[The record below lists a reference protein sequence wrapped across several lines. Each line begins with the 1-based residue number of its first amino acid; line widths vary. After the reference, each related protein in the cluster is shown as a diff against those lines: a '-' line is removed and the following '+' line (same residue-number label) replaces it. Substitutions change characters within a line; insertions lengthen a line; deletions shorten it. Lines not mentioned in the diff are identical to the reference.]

1 MPIVRQ
7 SFISNIIGRDTY
19 DQFVAYAQII
29 VAVGTCLIAL
39 FIGLSYFFHSSIIN
53 WFLQLLTGTSLLF
66 IAYIAAFII
75 LLDIQVSVDEPER
88 YAWKEPEKVQRPFKY
103 KLTIIWGII
112 LIIIGISAIYISNK
126 YRKHYAFECNTYLVD
141 TQRHIYHVDWNDD
154 CDEANEAEELEEK
167 YGYEID
173 DSYRL
178 CESCKDFL
186 DEMESY
192 ESERYIRR

>member
-1 MPIVRQ
+1 MSIVKQ
-7 SFISNIIGRDTY
+7 SFISNIISKSTY
-19 DQFVAYAQII
+19 DQFLGYAKVI
-29 VAVGTCLIAL
+29 VAVGSCLLAIC
-39 FIGLSYFFHSSIIN
+39 IGLSFFFHSSIIN

-66 IAYIAAFII
+66 IAYIAAWI
-75 LLDIQVSVDEPER
+75 LILDVQVSVDEPER
-88 YAWKEPEKVQRPFKY
+88 YAWKESEKVQRPFKY

-112 LIIIGISAIYISNK
+112 LIILGISAIDISNK
-126 YRKHYAFECNTYLVD
+126 YRKHYAFECGTYLVD
-141 TQRHIYHVDWNDD
+141 TQQHIYHVDWNDD
-154 CDEANEAEELEEK
+154 CDVANEAEELEER

>member
-1 MPIVRQ
+1 MSIVKQ
-7 SFISNIIGRDTY
+7 SFISNIISKSTY
-19 DQFVAYAQII
+19 DQFLGYAKVI
-29 VAVGTCLIAL
+29 VAVGSCLLAIC
-39 FIGLSYFFHSSIIN
+39 IGLSFFFHSSIIN

-66 IAYIAAFII
+66 IAYIAAWI
-75 LLDIQVSVDEPER
+75 LILDVQVSVDEPER
-88 YAWKEPEKVQRPFKY
+88 YAWKESEKVQRPFKS
-103 KLTIIWGII
+103 KLTSIWGII
-112 LIIIGISAIYISNK
+112 LIILGISAIYISNK
-126 YRKHYAFECNTYLVD
+126 YRKHYAFECGTYLVD
-141 TQRHIYHVDWNDD
+141 TQQHIYHVDWNDD
-154 CDEANEAEELEEK
+154 CDVANEAEELEER

>member
-1 MPIVRQ
+1 MSIVKQ
-7 SFISNIIGRDTY
+7 SFISNIISKSTY
-19 DQFVAYAQII
+19 DQFLGYAKVI
-29 VAVGTCLIAL
+29 VAVGSCLLAIC
-39 FIGLSYFFHSSIIN
+39 IGLSFFFHSSIIN

-66 IAYIAAFII
+66 IAYIAAWI
-75 LLDIQVSVDEPER
+75 LILDVQVSVDEPER
-88 YAWKEPEKVQRPFKY
+88 YAWKESEKVQRPFKY

-112 LIIIGISAIYISNK
+112 LIILGISAIYISNK
-126 YRKHYAFECNTYLVD
+126 YRKHYAFECGTYLLD
-141 TQRHIYHVDWNDD
+141 TQQHIYQVDWNDD
-154 CDEANEAEELEEK
+154 CDVANEAEELEER

>member
-1 MPIVRQ
+1 MSIVKQ
-7 SFISNIIGRDTY
+7 SFISNIISKSTY
-19 DQFVAYAQII
+19 DQFLGYAKVI
-29 VAVGTCLIAL
+29 VAVGSCLLAIC
-39 FIGLSYFFHSSIIN
+39 IGLSYFFHSSIIN
-53 WFLQLLTGTSLLF
+53 WFIQLFTGTSLLF
-66 IAYIAAFII
+66 IAYIAAWI
-75 LLDIQVSVDEPER
+75 LILDVQVSVDEPER
-88 YAWKEPEKVQRPFKY
+88 YAWKESEKVQRPFKY

-112 LIIIGISAIYISNK
+112 LIILGISAIYISNK
-126 YRKHYAFECNTYLVD
+126 YRKHYAFECGTYLVD
-141 TQRHIYHVDWNDD
+141 TQQHIYHVDLNDD
-154 CDEANEAEELEEK
+154 CDVANEAEGLEEK

>member
-7 SFISNIIGRDTY
+7 SFISSIIGRNTY

-39 FIGLSYFFHSSIIN
+39 FIGLSSFFHSSIIN

-178 CESCKDFL
+178 CESCKDLL

>member
-1 MPIVRQ
+1 MSIVKQ
-7 SFISNIIGRDTY
+7 SFISNIISKSTY
-19 DQFVAYAQII
+19 DQFLGYAKVI
-29 VAVGTCLIAL
+29 VAVGSCLLAIC
-39 FIGLSYFFHSSIIN
+39 IGLSFFFHSSIIN

-66 IAYIAAFII
+66 IAYIAAWI
-75 LLDIQVSVDEPER
+75 LILDVQVSVDEPER
-88 YAWKEPEKVQRPFKY
+88 YVWKESEKVQRPVKY

-112 LIIIGISAIYISNK
+112 LIFLGISAIYISNK
-126 YRKHYAFECNTYLVD
+126 YRKHYAFECGTYLVD
-141 TQRHIYHVDWNDD
+141 TQQHIYHVDWNDD
-154 CDEANEAEELEEK
+154 CDVANEAEELEER

>member
-1 MPIVRQ
+1 MRSKYVL
-7 SFISNIIGRDTY
+7 ISE
-19 DQFVAYAQII
+19 
-29 VAVGTCLIAL
+29 VGSCLLAIC
-39 FIGLSYFFHSSIIN
+39 IGLSYFFHSGIIN

-66 IAYIAAFII
+66 IAYIAAWI
-75 LLDIQVSVDEPER
+75 LILDVQVSVDEPER
-88 YAWKEPEKVQRPFKY
+88 YVWKESEKVQRPFKY

-112 LIIIGISAIYISNK
+112 LIILGISAIYISNK
-126 YRKHYAFECNTYLVD
+126 YRKHYAFECGTYLVD
-141 TQRHIYHVDWNDD
+141 TQQHIYHVDWNDD
-154 CDEANEAEELEEK
+154 CDVANEAEELEER

>member
-1 MPIVRQ
+1 MSIVKQ
-7 SFISNIIGRDTY
+7 SFISNIISKSTY
-19 DQFVAYAQII
+19 DQFLGYAKVI
-29 VAVGTCLIAL
+29 VAVGSCLLAIC
-39 FIGLSYFFHSSIIN
+39 IGLSFFFHSSIIN

-66 IAYIAAFII
+66 IAYIAAWI
-75 LLDIQVSVDEPER
+75 LILDVQVSVDEPER
-88 YAWKEPEKVQRPFKY
+88 YVWKESEKVQRPVKY

-112 LIIIGISAIYISNK
+112 LIFLGISAIYISNK
-126 YRKHYAFECNTYLVD
+126 YRKHYAFECGTYLVD
-141 TQRHIYHVDWNDD
+141 TQQHIYHVAWNDD
-154 CDEANEAEELEEK
+154 CDVANEAEELEER

>member
-1 MPIVRQ
+1 MPFVKQ
-7 SFISNIIGRDTY
+7 SFISNVIGKNTY
-19 DQFVAYAQII
+19 EQFKEYAKII
-29 VAVGTCLIAL
+29 VIVGSFLLAIFIWLGL
-39 FIGLSYFFHSSIIN
+39 FYHSGIIN

-66 IAYIAAFII
+66 FAYIAAWI
-75 LLDIQVSVDEPER
+75 LILDVQVSVDEPEKF
-88 YAWKEPEKVQRPFKY
+88 AWKKNEKVQHSFKY

-112 LIIIGISAIYISNK
+112 LIIIGISAIYVSNK
-126 YRKHYAFECNTYLVD
+126 YRKHYAFECDTFLVD

-154 CDEANEAEELEEK
+154 CDVANEAEELEER

-173 DSYRL
+173 DSYKL

-192 ESERYIRR
+192 ETERYIRR

>member
-1 MPIVRQ
+1 MSKVKQ
-7 SFISNIIGRDTY
+7 SFISNIISKSTY
-19 DQFVAYAQII
+19 DQFLGYAKVI
-29 VAVGTCLIAL
+29 VAVGSCLLAIC
-39 FIGLSYFFHSSIIN
+39 IGLSYFFHSSIIN

-66 IAYIAAFII
+66 IAYIAAWI
-75 LLDIQVSVDEPER
+75 LILDVQVGVDDPKK
-88 YAWKEPEKVQRPFKY
+88 YAWNESEKVQRPFKY

-112 LIIIGISAIYISNK
+112 LIILGISAIYISNK
-126 YRKHYAFECNTYLVD
+126 YRKHYAFECGTYLVD
-141 TQRHIYHVDWNDD
+141 TQQHIYHVDWNDD
-154 CDEANEAEELEEK
+154 CDVANEAEELEER